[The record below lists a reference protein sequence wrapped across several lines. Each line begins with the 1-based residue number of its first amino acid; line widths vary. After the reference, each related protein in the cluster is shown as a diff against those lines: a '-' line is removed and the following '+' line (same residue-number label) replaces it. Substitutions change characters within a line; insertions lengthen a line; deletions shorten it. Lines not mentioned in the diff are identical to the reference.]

1 MTQSRAKL
9 LVTGG
14 DASLNDEVRR
24 LLAERFAGR
33 VELTVAPH
41 AVESA
46 APLAMLAADAMPDG
60 AALFS
65 AAGQVLWANA
75 RFIALDAGTKSKVA
89 TLAVAAVA
97 SWSANTGRPVTD
109 LRHEVSASDLSAE
122 LEIVLSRPALPGSA
136 APAATDPA
144 PISLVV
150 VVVHDITA
158 AKRRRFK
165 MEAIERA
172 GGDLLRLDADA
183 VRKLNAVERLRAL
196 EGKVV
201 AYAHDLLHFDHFGIR
216 LLDER
221 SGKLEL
227 VMSAGLPPTYADIDI
242 YPLPEGHGI
251 SGYVAA
257 TGQSYRCDDAGS
269 DSMFLPGLTGARSSL
284 TVPLKIQDRVLGILN
299 VESQQ
304 PAAFTDEDRLF
315 AEIFARSIAM
325 AVHTLD
331 LLVVERSTVNRS
343 VSSRVEDELSAPL
356 ADIVRELELL
366 HHSVPQEAETKLHI
380 TRIGAD
386 VESIRERIREVA
398 AGPTTLL
405 GVERAMASSTRD
417 AALAGRHVLVAD
429 DEPKIRRI
437 IGDVLR
443 HRGCEVTVCDS
454 GVSAIE
460 AISARAAAG
469 QRYELIISDIKMPDR
484 NGYEV
489 FSAVRR
495 LMGEVPV
502 ILMTG
507 FGYDPHHSIVRASQ
521 EGLHAVLFKP
531 FPVER
536 LIDEVKKGLA
546 PQPKPPT

>member
-24 LLAERFAGR
+24 LLAERFGGR
-33 VELTVAPH
+33 GELVPLAPWSE
-41 AVESA
+41 AA
-46 APLAMLAADAMPDG
+46 APLAMPAPVPVT
-60 AALFS
+60 
-65 AAGQVLWANA
+65 GQVLWANA
-75 RFIALDAGTKSKVA
+75 RFHALDAGTKSKVA
-89 TLAVAAVA
+89 TIAAAAVA
-97 SWSANTGRPVTD
+97 SWNADTGRPVTD

-122 LEIVLSRPALPGSA
+122 FEIVLSRPAAPSGA
-136 APAATDPA
+136 APFSGA
-144 PISLVV
+144 V

-257 TGQSYRCDDAGS
+257 TGQSYRCDDAGN

-284 TVPLKIQDRVLGILN
+284 TVPLKVQDRVLGILN

-315 AEIFARSIAM
+315 AEIFARAIAM

-343 VSSRVEDELSAPL
+343 VSSRVEDELAAPL

-366 HHSVPQEAETKLHI
+366 HHSVPAEPETKLHI

-495 LMGEVPV
+495 LMGEAPV

-521 EGLHAVLFKP
+521 EGLQAVLFKP

-546 PQPKPPT
+546 SQSKPAT

>member
-14 DASLNDEVRR
+14 DASLNDELRR
-24 LLAERFAGR
+24 LLAERFGHR
-33 VELTVAPH
+33 VELTTVAD
-41 AVESA
+41 ESA
-46 APLAMLAADAMPDG
+46 PMAMLAADAMPDG
-60 AALFS
+60 AALF
-65 AAGQVLWANA
+65 AASGQVLWANA
-75 RFIALDAGTKSKVA
+75 RFRALDAGTRSKIAILA
-89 TLAVAAVA
+89 TSALA
-97 SWSANTGRPVTD
+97 SWNSNTGRPMTD
-109 LRHEVSASDLSAE
+109 IRHEVSASDLSAE
-122 LEIVLSRPALPGSA
+122 FEVVLSRPVAVGTGAGSPDA
-136 APAATDPA
+136 A
-144 PISLVV
+144 VV

-172 GGDLLRLDADA
+172 GGDLLRLDAEV
-183 VRKLNAVERLRAL
+183 VRKLNASERLRAL

-216 LLDER
+216 LLDAAT
-221 SGKLEL
+221 GKLEL

-242 YPLPEGHGI
+242 YPLPEGNGI

-257 TGQSYRCDDAGS
+257 TGQSYRCDDAGN
-269 DSMFLPGLTGARSSL
+269 DTMFLPGLSGARSSL

-331 LLVVERSTVNRS
+331 MLVVERSTVNRS
-343 VSSRVEDELSAPL
+343 VSSRVEDELAAPL

-366 HHSVPQEAETKLHI
+366 HHSVPAEPETKSHI

-417 AALAGRHVLVAD
+417 AALAGKHVLVAD

-460 AISARAAAG
+460 AIAAHAAAG
-469 QRYELIISDIKMPDR
+469 HRYELVISDIKMPDR

-521 EGLHAVLFKP
+521 EGLQAVLFKP

-536 LIDEVKKGLA
+536 LIDEVKKGITNQA
-546 PQPKPPT
+546 KPAT

>member
-24 LLAERFAGR
+24 LLAERFGGR
-33 VELTVAPH
+33 VELVPAAPGSE
-41 AVESA
+41 AA

-65 AAGQVLWANA
+65 VTGQVLWANA
-75 RFIALDAGTKSKVA
+75 RYHALDAGTKSKVA
-89 TLAVAAVA
+89 TIAAAAVA
-97 SWSANTGRPVTD
+97 SWNADTGRPVTD

-122 LEIVLSRPALPGSA
+122 FEIVLSRPAAPSGA
-136 APAATDPA
+136 APFSGA
-144 PISLVV
+144 V

-257 TGQSYRCDDAGS
+257 TGQSYRCDDAGN

-284 TVPLKIQDRVLGILN
+284 TVPLKVQDRVLGILN

-315 AEIFARSIAM
+315 AEIFARAIAM

-343 VSSRVEDELSAPL
+343 VSSRVEDELAAPL

-366 HHSVPQEAETKLHI
+366 HHSVPAEPETKLHI

-521 EGLHAVLFKP
+521 EGLQAVLFKP

-546 PQPKPPT
+546 SQSKPAT